1 MDVTKDVCTLE
12 ALSRQPRRILSEL
25 RGRRKPMVV
34 MSKGKPDM
42 IIIPAELMKG
52 RITAL
57 NAVCELAELAR

>member
-25 RGRRKPMVV
+25 RDRRKPMVV

>member
-1 MDVTKDVCTLE
+1 MDVNKDVCSLE
-12 ALSRQPRRILSEL
+12 LLSRQPRRILSEL

-42 IIIPAELMKG
+42 VIIPAELMKD

-57 NAVCELAELAR
+57 QAVCELAEFVR